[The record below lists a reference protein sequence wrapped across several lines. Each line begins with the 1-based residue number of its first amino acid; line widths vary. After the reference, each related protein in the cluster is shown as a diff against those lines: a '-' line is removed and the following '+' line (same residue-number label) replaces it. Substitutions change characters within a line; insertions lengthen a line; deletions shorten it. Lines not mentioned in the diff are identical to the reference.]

1 MIDSL
6 PFTFFLSLSFKLM
19 VIIFWLQVV
28 AGEEGFHRVEVATSE
43 VKALEA
49 VVHTMEAEGTEGA
62 SSVIDLIM
70 EAEVVAGVAHHVE
83 VTSAT
88 SESTTLVQPVVV
100 VPGHHLPPLLS
111 QSEFLVA
118 MSR

>member
-1 MIDSL
+1 MCI
-6 PFTFFLSLSFKLM
+6 FLGHDRQLAFHLFILSCLLSFELM

-28 AGEEGFHRVEVATSE
+28 AGEEGFHRVEVVTSE

-49 VVHTMEAEGTEGA
+49 VVHTMEAEGMEGA

-83 VTSAT
+83 VMSAT
-88 SESTTLVQPVVV
+88 SGLTQPVVV
-100 VPGHHLPPLLS
+100 VPGHHRLPLLS
-111 QSEFLVA
+111 QSE
-118 MSR
+118 

>member
-1 MIDSL
+1 
-6 PFTFFLSLSFKLM
+6 M

-28 AGEEGFHRVEVATSE
+28 AGEEGFHRVEVATFE

-49 VVHTMEAEGTEGA
+49 VVHTMEVEGMEGV

-70 EAEVVAGVAHHVE
+70 EAEVVAGVAHHV
-83 VTSAT
+83 VMSAT
-88 SESTTLVQPVVV
+88 SGLTTLVQPVVV
-100 VPGHHLPPLLS
+100 VPGHHRLPLLL

-118 MSR
+118 MSW